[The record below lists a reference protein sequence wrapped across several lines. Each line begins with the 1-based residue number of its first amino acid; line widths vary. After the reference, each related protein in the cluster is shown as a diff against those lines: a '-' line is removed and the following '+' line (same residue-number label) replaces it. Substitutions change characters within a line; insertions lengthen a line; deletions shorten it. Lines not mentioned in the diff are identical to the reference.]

1 MSAPSFFDLQARAR
15 RRSLLLLVGSFLI
28 LWIAF
33 NVVTFVMYLGNTE
46 CLTGTTGT
54 EQCSVRWNP
63 NWVWLAT
70 TAGITAT
77 YVVVASLASA
87 RAALMLSGAQE
98 ATGSQYT
105 QLRNIVEE
113 MAIASGTPVP
123 RVYVVDDPS
132 PNAFATG
139 RTPKHAAV
147 TVTTGLLQQL
157 SRRELSGVVA
167 HELAHIRNRDISVT
181 TIAVLTAGTIAAIAD
196 LAMRFAW
203 YTSHLARR
211 SGGSRNGGAAV
222 GLAMFVV
229 AIVLYAFALP
239 AALLLRA
246 ALSRQRET
254 LADVSAVQ
262 YTRDPTGLRSA
273 LEKLEADSSSPT
285 RVSVA
290 TAHLWIDE
298 PRPMGPPQRRIL
310 SGVFDTHPPIS
321 TRIATLRRLE
331 GIDPDGRGPND
342 PWPLPPPTI

>member
-15 RRSLLLLVGSFLI
+15 RRSLLLLTGSFLI

-33 NVVTFVMYLGNTE
+33 NIVTFVMYLDNSN
-46 CLTGTTGT
+46 CLTTDTGT
-54 EQCSVRWNP
+54 ERCSVQWNP
-63 NWVWLAT
+63 NWIWLAT
-70 TAGITAT
+70 TAAITGI
-77 YVVVASLASA
+77 YVLIASLASA
-87 RAALMLSGAQE
+87 RAALALSGAHE

-123 RVYVVDDPS
+123 KVYVVDDPS

-139 RTPKHAAV
+139 RSPQRAAV

-167 HELAHIRNRDISVT
+167 HELAHIRNRDIAVT

-196 LAMRFAW
+196 IAMRFAW
-203 YTSHLARR
+203 YATHLTSRGR
-211 SGGSRNGGAAV
+211 GSRNGGAAV
-222 GLAMFVV
+222 GLAIFVV

-254 LADVSAVQ
+254 LADTSAVQ

-273 LEKLEADSSSPT
+273 LEKLEADTSSPT

-310 SGVFDTHPPIS
+310 SGIFDTHPPIS
-321 TRIATLRRLE
+321 TRIATLRRIE

-342 PWPLPPPTI
+342 PWPPPVV